1 MSHLLL
7 IVPWLSMGGA
17 DKFNLDL
24 LRQLAL
30 RGWGATL
37 VTTKEGEHPWRDLF
51 ARECADI
58 VDLASIPAQQRPEQL
73 AELAT
78 GRRADVVL
86 IAHSDFGYHAL
97 PYLRARHPSAA
108 YVDYCHME
116 EQWGNGGYP
125 RLSLDLAAALDLQ
138 IVSSAHLRE
147 WYIERGCQPNHVAV
161 ATTNI
166 DPADWNPA
174 RYSRADIRA
183 QLGIAQGAP
192 VALYAG
198 RLARQK
204 QPLLAMEVM
213 RDVAMARPDAVFLI
227 AGDGQFA
234 PYVRG
239 FVRAQ
244 RLGRQIRFLGAQ
256 PSARMR
262 ELLAASDVLFLPS
275 QMEGI
280 SLAIYE
286 AMAMGVVPL
295 SAQVGGQAELV
306 TPETGVLVR
315 RGPDERAAYARQL
328 RALLGDM
335 ARTRRMAAAARQRV
349 EQHFHLDQMGD
360 RMDVLLAEALRRHR
374 QQPRPPISEA
384 QARESAHKARAE
396 ATRNQQQS
404 EQINRPLRRHARQL
418 FWWAV
423 EHGAWPLV
431 AIREKL
437 GTQQ

>member
-37 VTTKEGEHPWRDLF
+37 VTTQESEHPWRELF
-51 ARECADI
+51 ASACDDI
-58 VDLASIPAQQRPEQL
+58 VDLASTPAPQRPEQL

-78 GRRADVVL
+78 SRRADVVL

-116 EQWGNGGYP
+116 EQWGDGGYP
-125 RLSLDLAAALDLQ
+125 RLSLDASAWLDLQ
-138 IVSSAHLRE
+138 IVSSSHLRE
-147 WYIERGCQPNHVAV
+147 WYIERGGQPDQVAV

-166 DPADWNPA
+166 DPADWDAA
-174 RYSRADIRA
+174 RYRRADIRA
-183 QLGIAQGAP
+183 ALGVAQSAP

-204 QPLLAMEVM
+204 QPLLAMDVLREV
-213 RDVAMARPDAVFLI
+213 ALAHPDAVFLI

-244 RLGRQIRFLGAQ
+244 RLGRQVRFLGAQ

-295 SAQVGGQAELV
+295 SAHVGGQAELV

-328 RALLGDM
+328 RALLSDM
-335 ARTRRMAAAARQRV
+335 ERTRQLGAAARQRV
-349 EQHFHLDQMGD
+349 AQHFRLDQMGE
-360 RMDVLLAEALRRHR
+360 RMDALLAEALRRHR
-374 QQPRPPISEA
+374 QQPRPPISQA
-384 QARESAHKARAE
+384 QAQESAHRARAE
-396 ATRNQQQS
+396 AMRNLQQS
-404 EQINRPLRRHARQL
+404 EQLNRPLRKRARQI

-437 GTQQ
+437 KTQP